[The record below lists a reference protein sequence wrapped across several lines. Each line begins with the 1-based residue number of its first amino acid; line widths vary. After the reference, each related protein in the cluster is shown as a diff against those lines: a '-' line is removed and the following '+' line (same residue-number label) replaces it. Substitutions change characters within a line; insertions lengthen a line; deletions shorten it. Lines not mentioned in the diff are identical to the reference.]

1 MTDSVNTKSDP
12 SASRPLAEGG
22 SASMPGIYEETLVSE
37 PIEGEVLDNSI
48 EDDENGRSDPSVNAR
63 SDPSAESLAESAN
76 KDVGCDNAARSATTV
91 ALSSRLEEDSVAN
104 SSKKISLRKKILL
117 RVVVAIFCAG
127 FACAAVFAINYVF
140 FGEESANDS
149 NQVQSAG
156 EKGFNETKSDP
167 SESEDP
173 EEDTDSENSDS
184 SNPEADVK
192 VDGAATG
199 SSEFGTFSHG
209 SSEDEN
215 NSNGQAITVN
225 VSVYGHGVSGGGT
238 FTFEPGATVYDALMA
253 CGLSVNAKNTVY
265 GIYVAAIGGV
275 AEKQYGDKSGWLY
288 AVNGVTPNIACSGYV
303 LENGDNVSWFYTD
316 GN

>member
-1 MTDSVNTKSDP
+1 MTDSVNKKSDP
-12 SASRPLAEGG
+12 SARRPLAEGG
-22 SASMPGIYEETLVSE
+22 SASMSGIYEETLVSD
-37 PIEGEVLDNSI
+37 PIEEEVLDNSKE
-48 EDDENGRSDPSVNAR
+48 EDVDGR
-63 SDPSAESLAESAN
+63 SDPSAESLAESVN
-76 KDVGCDNAARSATTV
+76 KEAGCDNAARSATTV

-104 SSKKISLRKKILL
+104 SSKKISLQKKILL
-117 RVVVAIFCAG
+117 RVVIAIFCAG
-127 FACAAVFAINYVF
+127 FACAAIFAINYVF
-140 FGEESANDS
+140 SGEGSVNESS
-149 NQVQSAG
+149 QVQSSG
-156 EKGFNETKSDP
+156 EKGFDETKSDP

-173 EEDTDSENSDS
+173 EEDADSENSDS
-184 SNPEADVK
+184 SNLEAEVK

-199 SSEFGTFSHG
+199 SPEVGTFSHG
-209 SSEDEN
+209 GSEDVN
-215 NSNGQAITVN
+215 NSNGQAVTVN